1 MKFSVF
7 GVAEPLSGA
16 SPVALRQVRELG
28 LFGLGE
34 CEDEG
39 DDGQAAVELAWNA
52 VQRHLGLH
60 VDLIERLRAEPDD
73 ELRAELLRAVE
84 EALLRASR
92 ELFAFSQRRKKPLGV
107 GIGLFVHVGREAVV
121 AHVGRGQIFLLRRDL
136 LHRLAQHRAGR
147 SHPVEGEERSTLH
160 APLMGEGG
168 ELQIDSLCLD
178 SWPGDR
184 LVLVSSA
191 LADLVED
198 NEARSFMAGL
208 SIEKCAR
215 ALVALG
221 REKGAHCALGSMAL
235 RVPGDAPGLR
245 PRVLRLLPV
254 LREISLLAYCSQAEL
269 LDVAAVARPQRLP
282 AGWRIFSEGDAGQE
296 LYLLVAGEVSVVKDG
311 IGVARLGPGS
321 SFGEMC
327 MLDDPRRSATVE
339 VLRASDLLVIPRDAF
354 FGLLKG
360 DPALAVKILW
370 NMLLRVSGNLRA
382 TTAMMARL
390 VGTGDLEDVDW
401 EDTDWTV

>member
-1 MKFSVF
+1 MEFSVF
-7 GVAEPLSGA
+7 GVAEPLAGV
-16 SPVALRQVRELG
+16 SPVALREDGELG
-28 LFGLGE
+28 LYGVGE
-34 CEDEG
+34 CEEEG
-39 DDGQAAVELAWNA
+39 EDGQAAVALAWNA
-52 VQRHLGLH
+52 VERHLGLH
-60 VDLIERLRAEPDD
+60 QELIERFRAEPDD
-73 ELRAELLRAVE
+73 ELRAALLRAVE

-92 ELFAFSQRRKKPLGV
+92 ELFAFSRRRKKALGV
-107 GIGLFVHVGREAVV
+107 GMGLLVHVGREAVV

-147 SHPVEGEERSTLH
+147 SHPVKGEESSSLN
-160 APLMGEGG
+160 APLMGGEG
-168 ELQIDSLCLD
+168 ELEIDSLCLE
-178 SWPGDR
+178 SWPADR

-208 SIEKCAR
+208 SIQKCAR

-221 REKGAHCALGSMAL
+221 QEKGARCALGAMAL
-235 RVPGDAPGLR
+235 RVPGDSPGLR
-245 PRVLRLLPV
+245 PRGLPLLPV
-254 LREISLLAYCSQAEL
+254 LRQMSLLAYCSQGEL

-282 AGWRIFSEGDAGQE
+282 AGWRIFSEGDAGRE

-354 FGLLKG
+354 FGLLKS
-360 DPALAVKILW
+360 DQALAVKILW

-382 TTAMMARL
+382 TTEMMARL
-390 VGTGDLEDVDW
+390 VGTGGLEEVDW